1 MLSLMSILFI
11 RTGEHHDVTVRV
23 PTGQGKCQAICVVRE
38 MSGENIIFENSGKM
52 ILDHADCR

>member
-1 MLSLMSILFI
+1 MSILFI